1 MKKPLLQFNMNKRT
15 FILSL
20 GEKDKELFEDDDI
33 VNTIML
39 RIAEVYLDIN
49 EKAEI
54 GVEFLAIIK
63 KLIYENI
70 IKDKNSFT
78 YFVDID
84 FEKDIVK

>member
-1 MKKPLLQFNMNKRT
+1 MNKRT

-20 GEKDKELFEDDDI
+20 SEKDKEIFEDDDI

-49 EKAEI
+49 EKAYI
-54 GVEFLAIIK
+54 GAEFLSIIK
-63 KLIYENI
+63 NLIQEKI
-70 IKDKNSFT
+70 TKDKNSFT

-84 FEKDIVK
+84 FEKEVVK

>member
-1 MKKPLLQFNMNKRT
+1 MNKRT

-70 IKDKNSFT
+70 IKDKDSFT

-84 FEKDIVK
+84 FEKDMVK

>member
-1 MKKPLLQFNMNKRT
+1 MNKRT

-20 GEKDKELFEDDDI
+20 SEKDKEIFEDDDI

-49 EKAEI
+49 EKADI
-54 GVEFLAIIK
+54 GVEFLSIIK
-63 KLIYENI
+63 NLIQEKI
-70 IKDKNSFT
+70 TKDKNSFT

-84 FEKDIVK
+84 FEKEVVK

>member
-1 MKKPLLQFNMNKRT
+1 MNKRT

-84 FEKDIVK
+84 FEKDMIK

>member
-1 MKKPLLQFNMNKRT
+1 MNKRT

-20 GEKDKELFEDDDI
+20 SEKYKEIFEDDDI

-49 EKAEI
+49 EKADI
-54 GVEFLAIIK
+54 GIEFLSIIK
-63 KLIYENI
+63 NLIQEKI
-70 IKDKNSFT
+70 TKDKNSFT

-84 FEKDIVK
+84 FEKEVIK

>member
-1 MKKPLLQFNMNKRT
+1 MNKRT

-39 RIAEVYLDIN
+39 RIAEVYLDTN

-54 GVEFLAIIK
+54 GVELLAIIK

-70 IKDKNSFT
+70 IKDKNYFT

-84 FEKDIVK
+84 FEKDMVK

>member
-1 MKKPLLQFNMNKRT
+1 MNKRT

-20 GEKDKELFEDDDI
+20 GEKDKEVFEVDDI

-54 GVEFLAIIK
+54 DVEFLTIIK
-63 KLIYENI
+63 KLIYKNI
-70 IKDKNSFT
+70 IKDKNSFI

-84 FEKDIVK
+84 FEKDITK

>member
-1 MKKPLLQFNMNKRT
+1 MNKRT

-20 GEKDKELFEDDDI
+20 GEKDKEAFEDDDI

-39 RIAEVYLDIN
+39 RVAEVYLDVN

-54 GVEFLAIIK
+54 GAEFLVITK

-78 YFVDID
+78 YSVDLD
-84 FEKDIVK
+84 FDEDLIS

>member
-1 MKKPLLQFNMNKRT
+1 MNKRT

-49 EKAEI
+49 EKAKI
-54 GVEFLAIIK
+54 GVGFLAIIK

-84 FEKDIVK
+84 FEKDMVK

>member
-1 MKKPLLQFNMNKRT
+1 MNKRT

-49 EKAEI
+49 EKADI
-54 GVEFLAIIK
+54 GIEFLAIIK

>member
-1 MKKPLLQFNMNKRT
+1 MNKRT

-20 GEKDKELFEDDDI
+20 GEKDKELFENDDI

-49 EKAEI
+49 EKAKV
-54 GVEFLAIIK
+54 GVEFLAIVK

-84 FEKDIVK
+84 FEKDIIK

>member
-1 MKKPLLQFNMNKRT
+1 MNKRT

-39 RIAEVYLDIN
+39 RIAEVYLDTS

-54 GVEFLAIIK
+54 GVELLAIIK

-84 FEKDIVK
+84 FEKDMVK

>member
-1 MKKPLLQFNMNKRT
+1 MNKRT

-20 GEKDKELFEDDDI
+20 GEKDKEVFEDDDI

>member
-1 MKKPLLQFNMNKRT
+1 MNKRT

-20 GEKDKELFEDDDI
+20 SEKDKKIFEDDDI

-49 EKAEI
+49 EKADI
-54 GVEFLAIIK
+54 GIEFLSIIK
-63 KLIYENI
+63 NLIQEKI
-70 IKDKNSFT
+70 TKDKNSFT

-84 FEKDIVK
+84 FEKEVVK

>member
-1 MKKPLLQFNMNKRT
+1 MNKRT

-49 EKAEI
+49 EKADI
-54 GVEFLAIIK
+54 GIEFLAIIK

-78 YFVDID
+78 YSVELD
-84 FEKDIVK
+84 FDEDLIS

>member
-1 MKKPLLQFNMNKRT
+1 MNKRT

-20 GEKDKELFEDDDI
+20 GKKDKEAFEDDDI

-54 GVEFLAIIK
+54 GVKFLAIIK

-78 YFVDID
+78 YSVDID
-84 FEKDIVK
+84 FEKDMVE

>member
-1 MKKPLLQFNMNKRT
+1 MNKRT

-20 GEKDKELFEDDDI
+20 GEKDKEVFEDDDI

-84 FEKDIVK
+84 FDEDLVS

>member
-1 MKKPLLQFNMNKRT
+1 MNKRT

-49 EKAEI
+49 EKAKI

-84 FEKDIVK
+84 FEKDMVK

>member
-1 MKKPLLQFNMNKRT
+1 MNKRT

-20 GEKDKELFEDDDI
+20 GEKDKEVFEDDDI

-78 YFVDID
+78 YVVDID
-84 FEKDIVK
+84 FEKDMIK

>member
-1 MKKPLLQFNMNKRT
+1 MNKRT

-49 EKAEI
+49 EKAKV
-54 GVEFLAIIK
+54 GVEFLAIVK

-84 FEKDIVK
+84 FEKDMVK

>member
-1 MKKPLLQFNMNKRT
+1 MNKRT

-84 FEKDIVK
+84 FEKDMVK

>member
-1 MKKPLLQFNMNKRT
+1 MNKRT

-49 EKAEI
+49 EKAKV
-54 GVEFLAIIK
+54 GVEFLAIVK

>member
-1 MKKPLLQFNMNKRT
+1 MNKRT

-54 GVEFLAIIK
+54 GVELLAIIK

>member
-1 MKKPLLQFNMNKRT
+1 MNKRT

-20 GEKDKELFEDDDI
+20 GEKDKELFENDDI

-49 EKAEI
+49 EKAKV

-84 FEKDIVK
+84 FEKDIIK

>member
-1 MKKPLLQFNMNKRT
+1 MNKRT

-84 FEKDIVK
+84 FDEDLVS

>member
-1 MKKPLLQFNMNKRT
+1 MNKRT

-20 GEKDKELFEDDDI
+20 GENDKELFEDDDI

-84 FEKDIVK
+84 FEKDIIK

>member
-1 MKKPLLQFNMNKRT
+1 MNKRT

>member
-1 MKKPLLQFNMNKRT
+1 MNKRT

-20 GEKDKELFEDDDI
+20 SEKDKENFEDDDI

-49 EKAEI
+49 EKADI
-54 GVEFLAIIK
+54 GIEFLSIIK
-63 KLIYENI
+63 NLIQENI
-70 IKDKNSFT
+70 TKDKSSFT

-84 FEKDIVK
+84 FEKEVVK

>member
-1 MKKPLLQFNMNKRT
+1 MNKRT

-20 GEKDKELFEDDDI
+20 GEKDKELFENDDI

-49 EKAEI
+49 EKAKV

>member
-1 MKKPLLQFNMNKRT
+1 MNKRT

-20 GEKDKELFEDDDI
+20 GKKDKEAFEDDDI

-84 FEKDIVK
+84 FEKDMIK

>member
-1 MKKPLLQFNMNKRT
+1 MNKRT

-20 GEKDKELFEDDDI
+20 GEKDKELFENDDI

-84 FEKDIVK
+84 FEKDMVK

>member
-1 MKKPLLQFNMNKRT
+1 MNKRT

-20 GEKDKELFEDDDI
+20 SEKDKEIFEDDDI

-49 EKAEI
+49 EKADI
-54 GVEFLAIIK
+54 GIEFLSIIK
-63 KLIYENI
+63 NLIQENI
-70 IKDKNSFT
+70 TKDKSSFT

-84 FEKDIVK
+84 FEKEVVK

>member
-1 MKKPLLQFNMNKRT
+1 MNKKT

-20 GEKDKELFEDDDI
+20 SEKDKENFEDDDI

-49 EKAEI
+49 EKADI
-54 GVEFLAIIK
+54 GIEFLSIIK
-63 KLIYENI
+63 NLIQEKI
-70 IKDKNSFT
+70 TKDKNSFT

-84 FEKDIVK
+84 FEKEVVK

>member
-1 MKKPLLQFNMNKRT
+1 MNKRT

-20 GEKDKELFEDDDI
+20 SEKDKEIFEDDDI

-49 EKAEI
+49 EKADI
-54 GVEFLAIIK
+54 GIEFLSIIK
-63 KLIYENI
+63 NLIQENI
-70 IKDKNSFT
+70 TKDKSSFT

-84 FEKDIVK
+84 FEKEIVK